1 MFPQEASY
9 FTQRAYAF
17 TRNFYMVVTMLIRM
31 AEKPMGMK
39 DTDDVMDEQQA
50 KPMGPGPDPDAEK
63 EAKELKEKIDDTST
77 TSSKWWMWVAV
88 FVVGAIC
95 GFVIGAW
102 LI

>member
-1 MFPQEASY
+1 
-9 FTQRAYAF
+9 
-17 TRNFYMVVTMLIRM
+17 M

-50 KPMGPGPDPDAEK
+50 KPMGPEPDTDAEK
-63 EAKELKEKIDDTST
+63 EAKESKGPADSTST
-77 TSSKWWMWVAV
+77 TGSKLLTWVAV
-88 FVVGAIC
+88 FVAGAIC